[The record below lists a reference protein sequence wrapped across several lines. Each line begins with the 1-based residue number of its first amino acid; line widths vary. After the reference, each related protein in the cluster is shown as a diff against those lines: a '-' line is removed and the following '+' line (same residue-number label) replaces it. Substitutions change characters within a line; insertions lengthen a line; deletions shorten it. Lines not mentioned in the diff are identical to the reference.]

1 MSFDTHNIEIDPTY
15 CSTHPELHPGRYVLM
30 AVTDTGCGM
39 TPEIQG
45 PYSSMPF
52 FTTKGVGQGN
62 PVQYSRNAGCYAVL
76 QDAKRSYS
84 IKGLQERLMDACQAQ
99 PVVNN

>member
-1 MSFDTHNIEIDPTY
+1 
-15 CSTHPELHPGRYVLM
+15 
-30 AVTDTGCGM
+30 
-39 TPEIQG
+39 
-45 PYSSMPF
+45 MPF